1 VGAGFSVCR
10 FDNLSRSAFVFI
22 FTSRGLALGCHCFT
36 PASEES
42 DAPDQLQSLGGT
54 TQRSRSTVP
63 PGAPCVSR
71 ARDTN
76 EVFHRRHD
84 FPQKRRD
91 NPIDSAPNPTSIC
104 LSISH
109 SSSELMLRD
118 AASSRCVATD
128 LADRAQLG
136 DNYIEHHLRRA

>member
-54 TQRSRSTVP
+54 TQEHGSSGCPLAYLEQGIPMKFSTGGMIFHKSGMTTRLTLLPTLLVSAYQYLILPRS
-63 PGAPCVSR
+63 
-71 ARDTN
+71 
-76 EVFHRRHD
+76 
-84 FPQKRRD
+84 
-91 NPIDSAPNPTSIC
+91 
-104 LSISH
+104 
-109 SSSELMLRD
+109 
-118 AASSRCVATD
+118 
-128 LADRAQLG
+128 
-136 DNYIEHHLRRA
+136 